1 LIQNGVGGSAVTQV
15 YVGDRIYD
23 LTIRFPLSSRR
34 DLDALGN
41 LPLTSSSGARIPLAQ
56 VAKISEHNGEAVITR
71 ENGHRNL
78 SVRID
83 LADRDLASY
92 FDEVKQRIA
101 QSVQFDQSKYH
112 IEYRGQFENQ
122 ERAQKQFIL
131 ILGLVVGL
139 MLLLLYTEFGALRQ
153 AFLVLGILPLATLGG
168 LIALFVTGETLNI
181 ATAVG
186 FIALFG
192 VAVQNGIIML
202 ANLNRV
208 RESGLALRD
217 AVIEG
222 ASERFRPVLMTATV
236 ATVGMLPAALGTGV
250 GSDVQRGVATV
261 VIGGLLLATLLTL
274 FILPSLYY
282 SLERMADRWALRREA
297 GAAPDPAH

>member
-1 LIQNGVGGSAVTQV
+1 MQV

-23 LTIRFPLSSRR
+23 LTVRFPLSSRR

-41 LPLTSSSGARIPLAQ
+41 LPLTSSSGARISLAQ
-56 VAKISEHNGEAVITR
+56 VASITEHNGEAIITR
-71 ENGHRNL
+71 ESNHRNL

-101 QSVQFDQSKYH
+101 QSVQFDTSKYH

-122 ERAQKQFIL
+122 ERAQKRFTL

-208 RESGLALRD
+208 RDSGIALRD

-236 ATVGMLPAALGTGV
+236 ATVGMMPAALGTGV

-282 SLERMADRWALRREA
+282 SLERMAERWAMRRQA
-297 GAAPDPAH
+297 DAAPDPAH

>member
-1 LIQNGVGGSAVTQV
+1 MQV

-23 LTIRFPLSSRR
+23 LTVRFPLSSRR

-56 VAKISEHNGEAVITR
+56 VASITEHNGEAVITR
-71 ENGHRNL
+71 EGNHRNL

-101 QSVQFDQSKYH
+101 QSVQFDTSKYH

-122 ERAQKQFIL
+122 ERAQKRFTL

-192 VAVQNGIIML
+192 VAVQNGIIMS
-202 ANLNRV
+202 R
-208 RESGLALRD
+208 RGDR
-217 AVIEG
+217 G
-222 ASERFRPVLMTATV
+222 
-236 ATVGMLPAALGTGV
+236 GV
-250 GSDVQRGVATV
+250 GALSPGADDRDSRNRRNDAGSSRHRRRQRCPA
-261 VIGGLLLATLLTL
+261 
-274 FILPSLYY
+274 
-282 SLERMADRWALRREA
+282 RCCDRGHR
-297 GAAPDPAH
+297 GAAARDPAHAVHSSEPLLLPRTDGGTLGDAAPSRRGS

>member
-1 LIQNGVGGSAVTQV
+1 
-15 YVGDRIYD
+15 
-23 LTIRFPLSSRR
+23 
-34 DLDALGN
+34 
-41 LPLTSSSGARIPLAQ
+41 
-56 VAKISEHNGEAVITR
+56 
-71 ENGHRNL
+71 L
-78 SVRID
+78 SVRIG

-92 FDEVKQRIA
+92 FDEIKQRIA
-101 QSVQFDQSKYH
+101 QSVQFDPSKYH

-222 ASERFRPVLMTATV
+222 ASERFCPVLMTASV

-282 SLERMADRWALRREA
+282 SLERMAERWTMRRQA
-297 GAAPDPAH
+297 DAAPDPAH

>member
-1 LIQNGVGGSAVTQV
+1 VGGAAIMQV

-23 LTIRFPLSSRR
+23 LTVRFPLSSRR

-41 LPLTSSSGARIPLAQ
+41 LPLTSSSGARISLAQ
-56 VAKISEHNGEAVITR
+56 VASITEHNGEAIITR
-71 ENGHRNL
+71 ESNHRNL

-101 QSVQFDQSKYH
+101 QSVQFDTSKYH

-122 ERAQKQFIL
+122 ERAQKRFTL

-208 RESGLALRD
+208 RDSGIALRD

-236 ATVGMLPAALGTGV
+236 ATVGMMPAALGTGV

-282 SLERMADRWALRREA
+282 SLERMAERWATRRQA
-297 GAAPDPAH
+297 DAAPGPAH